1 MYKFMNMKRLGF
13 YLVFCSLLTVNSG
26 RVFGERKGVA
36 LHPHVGQ
43 NLDLLEVWIKARM
56 AYAGLPGLSIGIV
69 KDQEL
74 VYSKGFGFA
83 DIKNKIPAGPNTLYR
98 IASHSKLF
106 AAIGIMQLR
115 DQGKL
120 QLDDPVKKHLRAF
133 NIAITHPEAHQ
144 VTIRHL
150 LTHSSG
156 LPREAGS
163 PYWVDFNFPSMDE
176 VLARLGSQETILPSE
191 SIFKYSNL
199 AYALLGEIIAQK
211 TDQSFADYVEK
222 NIMEPLGMDDSSVV
236 FREGD
241 KSKLAV
247 GYGRRMPDG
256 TREVF
261 PFVDARGMAAATGV
275 TSSIVDMAKFVSWQL
290 HLRKQGGKKLIAART
305 LKEMQRPHWVI
316 GDWKHGRG
324 LGFAIF
330 HTNERELIGHGGGY
344 PGYKTVTN
352 ISSRE
357 DIGVIVF
364 ANSLDSEVYIG
375 SPRSITDRIFD
386 WIVPAI
392 HEVEEGKEGLQIR
405 PEWKTLVGTYRMPWQ
420 DSHIMFLDGTMSL
433 IDPNTPNPKKTL
445 NPLEHIS
452 GNVFKI
458 IRKFRAFDYGSVG
471 ETVSFE
477 FGQDKKVK
485 QVKIG
490 ALYAKPIQF

>member
-1 MYKFMNMKRLGF
+1 MNMKRFGF
-13 YLVFCSLLTVNSG
+13 YLVLCSLLTAASG

-69 KDQEL
+69 QDQEL

-83 DIKNKIPAGPNTLYR
+83 DIKDKTPATPETLYR
-98 IASHSKLF
+98 IAAHSKLF

-115 DQGKL
+115 DQGEL
-120 QLDDPVKKHLRAF
+120 QLDDPVKKHLPGF
-133 NIAITHPEAHQ
+133 NITITHPEAHQ

-163 PYWVDFNFPSMDE
+163 AYWLDFDFPSRDE

-191 SIFKYSNL
+191 SLFKYSNL

-211 TDQSFADYVEK
+211 TNQSFADYVED
-222 NIMEPLGMDDSSVV
+222 NIMAPLGMGDSSVV
-236 FREGD
+236 IRESD

-256 TREVF
+256 TREAF
-261 PFVDARGMAAATGV
+261 PFVDAQGMAAATGV
-275 TSSIVDMAKFVSWQL
+275 TSSIDDMAKFVLWQL
-290 HLRKQGGKKLIAART
+290 KLRKQGGKKLIAART
-305 LKEMQRPHWVI
+305 LKEMQRPHWLV

-324 LGFAIF
+324 LGFGIV
-330 HTNERELIGHGGGY
+330 HTIERELIGHGGGY
-344 PGYKTVTN
+344 PGYRTATN

-392 HEVEEGKEGLQIR
+392 NEAKEGKEGLQIR
-405 PEWKTLVGTYRMPWQ
+405 PEWKALVGTYQMPWQ
-420 DSHIMFLDGTMSL
+420 DNHIMFLDGTMSL

-452 GNVFKI
+452 GNIFKI
-458 IRKFRAFDYGSVG
+458 SRKFRTFDYGSVG

-477 FGQDKKVK
+477 FGPDKKVK
-485 QVKIG
+485 RAKIG